1 MFLLQLFTRHRYLE
15 LHSFKECPLEK
26 QLKQSFSV
34 FTYSFLS
41 SKLFAYVA
49 VQYVTTISL
58 CGFIHNQHL
67 MSFLSLSL
75 EGFSLALSLCFCCS
89 CKSGLLVRLF
99 TDVPGFGWYG
109 FVGRFGG
116 VSLAAIVKAR
126 GLKEC
131 F

>member
-1 MFLLQLFTRHRYLE
+1 MMFLLQLFTRHWYLE
-15 LHSFKECPLEK
+15 LQSFKEVPLEK

-41 SKLFAYVA
+41 SKLFALNTS
-49 VQYVTTISL
+49 QSIRL
-58 CGFIHNQHL
+58 CGFVHNQHL

-75 EGFSLALSLCFCCS
+75 EGFSLALSSCFCCS

-99 TDVPGFGWYG
+99 INVPGFGWYG
-109 FVGRFGG
+109 FFGRFGG
-116 VSLAAIVKAR
+116 VSLAAKISAR
-126 GLKEC
+126 GLKS